1 MCVVANYAVEDVLSE
16 TVMRRCFN
24 HTNIESGASLG
35 REGFGYLKRIAPALN
50 NSAAGVP
57 YVMLTDLDQ
66 VGCPPDLLADWMGT
80 IPIHPDFLLRVA
92 VKEVEAWI
100 LADRKGLARY
110 LGVPQ
115 ANFPRVFEQLPDP
128 KHELLMVARRS
139 RHRRIRED
147 IVAETAHG
155 PVQGPDYNG
164 SLSRFVT
171 DQWDIDEAAVQCP
184 SLRKMLGRLEELR
197 ERKLA

>member
-16 TVMRRCFN
+16 TVVRRCLN
-24 HTNIESGASLG
+24 HANIESGASLG
-35 REGFGYLKRIAPALN
+35 REGFGYLKRIARALN

-57 YVMLTDLDQ
+57 YVMLTDLDNLD
-66 VGCPPDLLADWMGT
+66 CPPELVANWMGE
-80 IPIHPDFLLRVA
+80 IPVHPDFLLRVA

-110 LGVPQ
+110 LGVAE

-128 KHELLMVARRS
+128 KHELLMAARRS
-139 RHRRIRED
+139 RHRKIRED
-147 IVAETAHG
+147 IVAETTHG

-171 DQWDIDEAAVQCP
+171 NHWDIDEAAANCP
-184 SLRKMLGRLEELR
+184 SLRKMLERLAELR
-197 ERKLA
+197 ERKRA